1 MDFLRWA
8 KVRRDFYEREGY
20 YPAFGETQ
28 RRERGQEI
36 EPTPEE
42 PTRSRFVPRRRRR
55 PWK

>member
-8 KVRRDFYEREGY
+8 KARREFYEREGY